1 MDFINS
7 MQLYYLLKASKLSE
21 KEIAYQL
28 MEIQRKEAL
37 NYFNSDVKLSDL
49 EKNIAKLLGKEL
61 VKTITV
67 PFKL

>member
-28 MEIQRKEAL
+28 MEI
-37 NYFNSDVKLSDL
+37 
-49 EKNIAKLLGKEL
+49 
-61 VKTITV
+61 
-67 PFKL
+67 